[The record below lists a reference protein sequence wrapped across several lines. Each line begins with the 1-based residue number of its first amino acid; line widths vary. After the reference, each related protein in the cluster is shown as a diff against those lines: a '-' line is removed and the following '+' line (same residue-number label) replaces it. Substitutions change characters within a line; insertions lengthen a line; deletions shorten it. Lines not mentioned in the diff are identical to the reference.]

1 MIATITLEQIKV
13 YAYHGCYREE
23 QIVGNNFT
31 VDVTL
36 RVDAQLAAESDD
48 ISNALNYV
56 AVAQIVK
63 EEMAVKSH
71 LLENV
76 VMRICRRIWGEL
88 SSRGLVGGTV
98 HVRKM
103 NPPVGVEMTSVGVL
117 MNIGDEI

>member
-1 MIATITLEQIKV
+1 MIATITLEQIQL

-36 RVDAQLAAESDD
+36 RVEAQLAAVSDD
-48 ISNALNYV
+48 INNALNYV
-56 AVAQIVK
+56 GVAQIVK

-76 VMRICRRIWGEL
+76 VMRICRRIWGEY
-88 SSRGLVGGTV
+88 SSHGLVGGTV
-98 HVRKM
+98 HVRKL
-103 NPPVGVEMTSVGVL
+103 NPPVGLQMASVGVVMEL
-117 MNIGDEI
+117 GEEM